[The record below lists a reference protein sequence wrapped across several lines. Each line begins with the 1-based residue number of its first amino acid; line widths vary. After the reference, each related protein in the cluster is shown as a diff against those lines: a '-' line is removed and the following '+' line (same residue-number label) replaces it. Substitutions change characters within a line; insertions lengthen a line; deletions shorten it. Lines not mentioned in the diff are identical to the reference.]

1 MGLASAERSNSF
13 SGLVNRN
20 FCIGSH
26 CMPEKALATGDGGR
40 FDMASMYKYLSM
52 LLHLSEKVYPFI
64 GCNTELWR

>member
-40 FDMASMYKYLSM
+40 VDMASMYKSFAKL
-52 LLHLSEKVYPFI
+52 
-64 GCNTELWR
+64 